1 MTMISS
7 AKEKEYYNAI
17 NIALNGD
24 YRKIKNLN
32 SSSWKEGWIK
42 IQKNFPETNPE
53 EEYKKLKPLSI
64 KLILKE
70 DADFPEMLKN
80 IPWPPFAIYIKG
92 NLHSIK
98 SVSIVGTRKVGLQG
112 KTIAKQIAK
121 GLAENDIQII
131 SGLALGVDESAHQG
145 ALDGNGYTI
154 AILPIGLG
162 DIYPRQNSNLAKEI
176 LRAGGGLISEF
187 PINYRPFSSS
197 FIQRNR
203 IISALSP
210 TTIIIE
216 APKKS
221 GALAT
226 ARFAL
231 EQDREIFVVP
241 GPAIN
246 PNYQGSHQ
254 LIRDGARLITCASDV
269 LEDMGIEVKD
279 INKKT
284 LEEATGDEK
293 KILEIINQLGW
304 PVSIDKIS
312 EVSKIQIEKVNQIIT
327 FLTIKGMLK

>member
-1 MTMISS
+1 MTIVSS
-7 AKEKEYYNAI
+7 IKEKEYYNAI
-17 NIALNGD
+17 NVALNGD
-24 YRKIKNLN
+24 YRKIKNLD
-32 SSSWKEGWIK
+32 SPTWKKGWLK
-42 IQKNFPETNPE
+42 IQKDFPEIDPKK
-53 EEYKKLKPLSI
+53 EYEKLKPLDI

-70 DADFPEMLKN
+70 DAEFPEMLKN

-92 NLHSIK
+92 NLHSLK
-98 SVSIVGTRKVGLQG
+98 SVSIVGTRKVSVQG

-121 GLAENDIQII
+121 ELAENNLQII
-131 SGLALGVDESAHQG
+131 SGLALGVDEASHQG
-145 ALDGNGYTI
+145 ALDGNGYTV

-176 LRAGGGLISEF
+176 LKTGGGLISEF
-187 PINYRPFSSS
+187 PINYRPFTCS

-203 IISALSP
+203 IISALSS

-231 EQDREIFVVP
+231 EQDREILVVP

-246 PNYQGSHQ
+246 PNYYGSHK
-254 LIRDGARLITCASDV
+254 LIRDGARLITCAEDV
-269 LEDMGIEVKD
+269 LEDMGIEVEAK
-279 INKKT
+279 NQKN
-284 LEEATGDEK
+284 LEKMTEDEK

-304 PVSIDKIS
+304 PASIDKIS
-312 EVSKIQIEKVNQIIT
+312 EISKIQIEKVNQIIT
-327 FLTIKGMLK
+327 FLTIKGILK

>member
-1 MTMISS
+1 MTIISN

-17 NIALNGD
+17 NVALNGD

-32 SSSWKEGWIK
+32 SSSWKEGWLK
-42 IQKNFPETNPE
+42 IQKDFPEIDPE
-53 EEYKKLKPLSI
+53 KEYEKLEPLSI

-70 DADFPEMLKN
+70 DSDFPEMLKN

-92 NLHSIK
+92 NLHALK
-98 SVSIVGTRKVGLQG
+98 SVSIVGTRKVSLQG
-112 KTIAKQIAK
+112 KSITKQIAK
-121 GLAENDIQII
+121 ELAENDIQII

-145 ALDGNGYTI
+145 ALDGNGYTV
-154 AILPIGLG
+154 AVLPVGLSN
-162 DIYPRQNSNLAKEI
+162 IYPRQNSNLAQNIVKSE
-176 LRAGGGLISEF
+176 GGLISEF
-187 PINYRPFSSS
+187 PINYRPFTSS

-210 TTIIIE
+210 VTIIIE

-246 PNYQGSHQ
+246 PNYQGSHR
-254 LIRDGARLITCASDV
+254 LIRDGARLITCAEDI
-269 LEDMGIEVKD
+269 LEDMGIEVEVK
-279 INKKT
+279 NKKNIKET
-284 LEEATGDEK
+284 TGDEK
-293 KILEIINQLGW
+293 KNIRNH
-304 PVSIDKIS
+304 
-312 EVSKIQIEKVNQIIT
+312 
-327 FLTIKGMLK
+327 